1 MVNTHE
7 QDSILYLNKIQK
19 YCMSKGM
26 SGTEAYQFAVSCKAL
41 DLIDKID
48 IVLPEDACCDNCIY
62 NKKCDAPTITDG
74 RINASNCGS
83 FINIK
88 DILIKADVLSKLSS
102 TTWYSYNDKGKM
114 CEGAANNSEAY
125 YKYSDIL
132 KILGVDPEV

>member
-1 MVNTHE
+1 MSNFE
-7 QDSILYLNKIQK
+7 QDNILHLNRIQK

-26 SGTEAYQFAVSCKAL
+26 SGTEAYQFAVSCKSL
-41 DLIDKID
+41 DLISKID
-48 IVLPEDACCDNCIY
+48 IVLPEDASCDNCLY
-62 NKKCDAPTITDG
+62 SKKCDAPTITDN

-102 TTWYSYNDKGKM
+102 TTWYSYNDNGKM